1 MSGNT
6 LPVPTPSPDADG
18 ALEGDGFAFGHH
30 GEILQGVFQTSG
42 SLRRGLVTLPC
53 RAFRSTATFVPRA
66 GAGLVIDPSWKI
78 KALCAARLTLDFL
91 GRHSCGGSLVIRGNA
106 PPGWGLGSSTSD
118 VTAAIRAVGRA
129 FHSEFE
135 PAAVAM
141 LAVKAETASDSIMF
155 EDRTILFAQRQG
167 LMLEEL
173 GYDLPPLDVVG
184 FNTDGSGPGVDTTRM
199 LPARYSWWEV
209 ERFQSLLAML
219 RCAVR
224 EQNAALVG
232 SVASASA
239 RINQSHLPK
248 PSFDCL
254 EALVE
259 RSGAVG
265 LQVAHSGSVVGLL
278 FAANDPA
285 KGERIAQ
292 AVAAVE
298 ELRFPKPWHFCTRS
312 PDLADGNEHTAC
324 RLDRQGVES

>member
-1 MSGNT
+1 VSGNT
-6 LPVPTPSPDADG
+6 LPLPAPVPDAEG
-18 ALEGDGFAFGHH
+18 ALEGGGFAFGHH
-30 GEILQGVFQTSG
+30 GEILQGVFEASG

-53 RAFRSTATFVPRA
+53 KAFRSTATFVARV
-66 GAGLVIDPSWKI
+66 GSSLVIDPSWKV

-91 GRHSCGGSLVIRGNA
+91 GRHDCGGSLVIRGNA

-129 FHSEFE
+129 FRSELE
-135 PAAVAM
+135 PADVAM
-141 LAVKAETASDSIMF
+141 LAVKAETASDSVMF

-167 LMLEEL
+167 LVLEEL

-184 FNTDGSGPGVDTTRM
+184 FNTDGSGRGVDTTRM

-209 ERFQSLLAML
+209 ERFQSLLAAL
-219 RCAVR
+219 RRAVR
-224 EQNAALVG
+224 EQDAALVG

-278 FAANDPA
+278 FAAHDPA
-285 KGERIAQ
+285 KIDRIAE
-292 AVAAVE
+292 AVAAIE
-298 ELRFPKPWHFCTRS
+298 ELRFPKPWHFCTRA
-312 PDLADGNEHTAC
+312 PELAAEDGHTAY
-324 RLDRQGVES
+324 RLDRQGAES